1 VTGGA
6 PVVRPAE
13 AGDVAAMHA
22 VSAAAG
28 RRFAEVDDP
37 RIAERAG
44 DPPLAAEALAAWVAA
59 GRAWVAVDAGVVT
72 GFLVADVVDGD
83 AHVEE
88 VSVDP
93 AAHGR
98 GLGTALLAAV
108 AEAAA
113 GWGSGAVTLTTFR
126 DVAWNLPFY
135 ERRGYVVL
143 GPGEIGPELAARLR
157 DEAAAGLDP
166 ALRVCMRRPPPA

>member
-1 VTGGA
+1 VTGGV
-6 PVVRPAE
+6 VVRPAA
-13 AGDVAAMHA
+13 AGDVARMRA

-28 RRFAEVDDP
+28 RRFAEVDDS
-37 RIAERAG
+37 RIAERAD
-44 DPPLAAEALAAWVAA
+44 DPPIHVEGLTAWVAA
-59 GRAWVAVDAGVVT
+59 GRAWVAVDAGVVA

-83 AHVEE
+83 THVEE

-93 AAHGR
+93 AAQGR
-98 GLGTALLAAV
+98 GIGTALLAAV

-113 GWGSGAVTLTTFR
+113 GWGSGSVTLTTFR
-126 DVAWNLPFY
+126 DVAWNRPFY

-143 GPGEIGPELAARLR
+143 GPEEIGPELAARVR

-166 ALRVCMRRPPPA
+166 ALRVCMRRPPSG